1 MEIKEF
7 KKLKGNVYELK
18 FKNGEEVKL
27 YDDVILKYNLLV
39 NKSFNDKLY
48 EEIIN
53 YNKSLDAYYISL
65 KYLNSKLRCEKEIRD
80 YLKKKEF
87 SLEIIDKAIDRLNKY
102 NYLNRDLY
110 VKSYVND
117 KYNFTLNGPVK
128 IKRELLLLGFDDEEI
143 DKYLKID
150 FNDKIK
156 KIIDKKVKSNK
167 KYNEYSLK
175 INISNYLINLGYK
188 KEMFN
193 EYLNDVKIDNT
204 LVIKN
209 DIDKLKNKYQKKYS
223 GKDLYYFIRNKLYQ
237 KGYREEEIG
246 DVLNENIL

>member
-18 FKNGEEVKL
+18 FKSGEDIKL

-48 EEIIN
+48 EEIIK
-53 YNKSLDAYYISL
+53 YNKSLDAYYLSL

-80 YLKKKEF
+80 YLKKKDF
-87 SLEIIDKAIDRLNKY
+87 SIDIIDKTIERLNKF

-110 VKSYVND
+110 IKSYISD
-117 KYNFTLNGPVK
+117 KYNFTSNGPVK
-128 IKRELLLLGFDDEEI
+128 IKRELINLGFNEEEI
-143 DKYLKID
+143 DKYLDLD
-150 FNDKIK
+150 FDDKIK

-193 EYLNDVKIDNT
+193 EYLNDVKIDNC
-204 LVIKN
+204 LVIKK

>member
-18 FKNGEEVKL
+18 FKSGEDVKL

-48 EEIIN
+48 EEIIK
-53 YNKSLDAYYISL
+53 YNKSLDAYYLSL

-87 SLEIIDKAIDRLNKY
+87 SLEIIDKTIDRLNKY

-204 LVIKN
+204 LVIKK

>member
-18 FKNGEEVKL
+18 FKSGEDVKL
-27 YDDVILKYNLLV
+27 YGDVILKYNLLA

-48 EEIIN
+48 EEIIK
-53 YNKSLDAYYISL
+53 YNKSLDAYYLSL
-65 KYLNSKLRCEKEIRD
+65 KYLNSKLRCENEIRD
-80 YLKKKEF
+80 YLKKKDF
-87 SLEIIDKAIDRLNKY
+87 SVDIIDKTIERLNKF

-110 VKSYVND
+110 IKSYISD
-117 KYNFTLNGPVK
+117 KYNFTSNGPVK
-128 IKRELLLLGFDDEEI
+128 IKRELINLGFNEEEI
-143 DKYLKID
+143 DKYLDLD
-150 FNDKIK
+150 FYDKIK

-193 EYLNDVKIDNT
+193 EYLNDVKIDNC
-204 LVIKN
+204 LIIKK

>member
-18 FKNGEEVKL
+18 FKNGEKVKL

-87 SLEIIDKAIDRLNKY
+87 SLEIIDKTIDRLNKY

-175 INISNYLINLGYK
+175 INISNYLINLGYE

-193 EYLNDVKIDNT
+193 SYLGNIKIDNS
-204 LVIKN
+204 LVIKK
-209 DIDKLKNKYQKKYS
+209 DIDKIRNKYQKKYC
-223 GKDLYYFIRNKLYQ
+223 GRELYYFIKNKLYQ
-237 KGYREEEIG
+237 KGYREDEIG
-246 DVLNENIL
+246 EVLNENIL

>member
-39 NKSFNDKLY
+39 NKCFNDKLY
-48 EEIIN
+48 EEIIK
-53 YNKSLDAYYISL
+53 YNKSLKGYYLSL

-87 SLEIIDKAIDRLNKY
+87 SLEIIDKTIDRLNKY

-128 IKRELLLLGFDDEEI
+128 IKRELLLLGFDNEEI
-143 DKYLKID
+143 DKYLNFD

-175 INISNYLINLGYK
+175 INISNYLINLGYE
-188 KEMFN
+188 KEMFKD
-193 EYLNDVKIDNT
+193 YLSNIKIDNS
-204 LVIKN
+204 LVIKK
-209 DIDKLKNKYQKKYS
+209 DIDKIRNKYQKKYS
-223 GKDLYYFIRNKLYQ
+223 EKELYYFIKNKLYQ
-237 KGYREEEIG
+237 KGYREDEIG
-246 DVLNENIL
+246 EVLNENIL

>member
-18 FKNGEEVKL
+18 FKSGEDVKL

-39 NKSFNDKLY
+39 NKSFNNKLY
-48 EEIIN
+48 EEIIK
-53 YNKSLDAYYISL
+53 YNKSLDAYYLSL
-65 KYLNSKLRCEKEIRD
+65 KYLNSKLRCEKEIIN
-80 YLKKKEF
+80 YLKKKDF
-87 SLEIIDKAIDRLNKY
+87 SVDIIDKTIDRLNKY

-110 VKSYVND
+110 IKSYISD
-117 KYNFTLNGPVK
+117 KYNFTSNGPVK
-128 IKRELLLLGFDDEEI
+128 IKRELINLGFNEEEI
-143 DKYLKID
+143 DKYLDLD
-150 FNDKIK
+150 FDDKIK

-193 EYLNDVKIDNT
+193 EYLNDVKIDNC
-204 LVIKN
+204 LIIKK

>member
-18 FKNGEEVKL
+18 FKSGEEIKL

-39 NKSFNDKLY
+39 NKSFDDKLY
-48 EEIIN
+48 EEIIK
-53 YNKSLDAYYISL
+53 YNKSLDAYYLSL

-80 YLKKKEF
+80 YLKKKDF
-87 SLEIIDKAIDRLNKY
+87 SLNIIDKTIDRLNKY
-102 NYLNRDLY
+102 NYLNRELY
-110 VKSYVND
+110 VKSYISD

-128 IKRELLLLGFDDEEI
+128 IKRELISLDFDDEEI
-143 DKYLKID
+143 DKYLNLD
-150 FNDKIK
+150 FDDKIK

-167 KYNEYSLK
+167 KYNEYNLK

-193 EYLNDVKIDNT
+193 EYINEVKIDNS
-204 LVIKN
+204 LVIKK

-223 GKDLYYFIRNKLYQ
+223 GKELYYFIRNKLYQ